1 MRRYSA
7 REQTSL
13 PRSMQ
18 MFFSNCCCLWRQ
30 LLCANVY
37 KESSVQKFP
46 WCCARALLHV
56 SIIISSMLCLT
67 IPRSVLSLDIKPWEA
82 GIFFYVCALDGLFW
96 DRQFVLLFRISKIE
110 KSLDKFKCWKA
121 TSFFVGA
128 SSPAPWGGSC
138 PSLGIWLW
146 RVLVSCQEYFGF
158 PRMCCWC
165 SPSPRGGAICRSLMA
180 AKQEQLFHT
189 ILGRRHPASFSFLLV
204 PSL

>member
-110 KSLDKFKCWKA
+110 KLLDKFKCWKA
-121 TSFFVGA
+121 TSFFCGGLI
-128 SSPAPWGGSC
+128 SSP
-138 PSLGIWLW
+138 LGWL
-146 RVLVSCQEYFGF
+146 LSQFGNLALK
-158 PRMCCWC
+158 
-165 SPSPRGGAICRSLMA
+165 SPCFLPG
-180 AKQEQLFHT
+180 
-189 ILGRRHPASFSFLLV
+189 ILWFSQDVLLV
-204 PSL
+204 LTFSTWRCHL